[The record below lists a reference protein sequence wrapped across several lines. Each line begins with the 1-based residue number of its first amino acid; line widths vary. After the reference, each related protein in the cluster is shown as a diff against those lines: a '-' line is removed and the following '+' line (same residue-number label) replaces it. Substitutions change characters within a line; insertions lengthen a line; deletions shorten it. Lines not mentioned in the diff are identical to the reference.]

1 MSYSQRLLER
11 ERATGRPVRVGV
23 VGAGQM
29 GSGLVAQINRVPGL
43 FMSAVADIDVTR
55 AERALAGAGCAQ
67 VTSTDDLTAAAAAI
81 EAGGS
86 VAVNSGLAL
95 TRLPVDVIV
104 EVSGVPDVA
113 AEVAYAS
120 LLAGKDTLL
129 MTVEADVTVGLLL
142 AAMANAG
149 GAIYSVCR
157 GDEPVECLKLIEYAQ
172 DIGLEVVV
180 VGKGKNNPMRP
191 TDTPDDV
198 TEEALAKGMNPK
210 MLCSFTD
217 GTKTQV
223 EMCALSNAT
232 GYPLDVPGMHGVPCS
247 IDELATMLVPA
258 ADGGIVTHDGPVV
271 EYVTGNVA
279 PGVFVI
285 AKSTNDVVTHELDYL
300 HLGSGPYYSLYRP
313 YHLASIEANLS
324 IGEAVV
330 DRRPSF
336 QPTTWTSEVIAV
348 AKSDLKAGLR
358 IEGIGGHHVYGFAV
372 PAEDA
377 RSQGALPV
385 GLAAGCVL
393 TRDIAAGETLGYA
406 DVVLDESRPIV
417 AMRRLQDAMLAN
429 GALGGG
435 RVG

>member
-1 MSYSQRLLER
+1 MSYSQRLLAR

-55 AERALAGAGCAQ
+55 AERALAGAGCDD
-67 VTSTDDLTAAAAAI
+67 VTSTDDLTDASAAI

-86 VAVNSGLAL
+86 VAIGSGLAL
-95 TRLPVDVIV
+95 TKLPLDVIV

-129 MTVEADVTVGLLL
+129 MTVEADGTVGLLL
-142 AAMANAG
+142 AGMANPG
-149 GAIYSVCR
+149 GAIYSICR

-180 VGKGKNNPMRP
+180 AGKGKNNPNRP
-191 TDTPDDV
+191 TDTPTDV
-198 TEEALAKGMNPK
+198 RDEALAKGMNPK
-210 MLCSFTD
+210 MLSSFTD

-232 GYPLDVPGMHGVPCS
+232 GYPVDVPGMHGVPCS
-247 IDELATMLVPA
+247 IDELAAKLVPA
-258 ADGGIVTHDGPVV
+258 AEGGIIAADGPVV

-285 AKSTNDVVTHELDYL
+285 VKSGNDVVTHELDYL
-300 HLGSGPYYSLYRP
+300 KLGAGPYYSLFRP

-324 IGEAVV
+324 IGEAIV

-336 QPTTWTSEVIAV
+336 QPTTWTSEVVAV
-348 AKSDLKAGLR
+348 AKTGLDAGLKL
-358 IEGIGGHHVYGFAV
+358 EGIGGHHVHGIAV
-372 PAEDA
+372 SASEA
-377 RSQGALPV
+377 RDQNLLPI
-385 GLAAGCVL
+385 GLAGGCTLKGDVVAGQTL
-393 TRDIAAGETLGYA
+393 TYA
-406 DVVLDESRPIV
+406 DVELDETRPIV
-417 AMRRLQDAMLAN
+417 AMRRLQDAMLSN
-429 GALGGG
+429 GTLGRG
-435 RVG
+435 

>member
-1 MSYSQRLLER
+1 MSYSQRLLAR
-11 ERATGRPVRVGV
+11 ERSVGRPVRVGV

-55 AERALAGAGCAQ
+55 AERALAGAGCDR
-67 VTSTDDLTAAAAAI
+67 VTTTDDLTDAAAVI
-81 EAGGS
+81 EAGES
-86 VAVNSGLAL
+86 VAISDGLAL
-95 TRLPVDVIV
+95 TRLPLDVIV

-142 AAMANAG
+142 AGMANAG
-149 GAIYSVCR
+149 GAIYSICR
-157 GDEPVECLKLIEYAQ
+157 GDEPVECLKLIEYAE

-180 VGKGKNNPMRP
+180 AGKGKNNPNRP
-191 TDTPDDV
+191 TDTPTDV
-198 TEEALAKGMNPK
+198 RDEAIAKGMNPK
-210 MLCSFTD
+210 MLSSFTD

-232 GYPLDVPGMHGVPCS
+232 GYPVDVPGMHGVPCS
-247 IDELATMLVPA
+247 IDELATKLVPA
-258 ADGGIVTHDGPVV
+258 SDGGIVDHDGPVV

-285 AKSTNDVVTHELDYL
+285 VKSGNDVVTHELDYL
-300 HLGSGPYYSLYRP
+300 RLGTGPYYAIYRP

-324 IGEAVV
+324 IGEAVI

-336 QPTTWTSEVIAV
+336 QPSTWTSEVVAV

-358 IEGIGGHHVYGFAV
+358 LEGIGGHHVYGQAM
-372 PAEDA
+372 PAGEA
-377 RSQGALPV
+377 RDHNSLPV

-393 TRDIAAGETLGYA
+393 TRDVAAGQKLSYA
-406 DVVLDESRPIV
+406 DVTVDETRPIV

-429 GALGGG
+429 GTLGS
-435 RVG
+435 R

>member
-1 MSYSQRLLER
+1 MSYSQRLLAR
-11 ERATGRPVRVGV
+11 ERSVGRPVRVGV

-55 AERALAGAGCAQ
+55 AERALAGAGCDR
-67 VTSTDDLTAAAAAI
+67 VNTTDDLTDAAAVI
-81 EAGGS
+81 EAGES
-86 VAVNSGLAL
+86 VAISDGLAL
-95 TRLPVDVIV
+95 TRLPLDVIV

-142 AAMANAG
+142 AGMANAG
-149 GAIYSVCR
+149 GAIYSICR
-157 GDEPVECLKLIEYAQ
+157 GDEPVECLKLIEYAE

-180 VGKGKNNPMRP
+180 AGKGKNNPNRP
-191 TDTPDDV
+191 TDTPTDV
-198 TEEALAKGMNPK
+198 RDEAIAKGMNPK
-210 MLCSFTD
+210 MLSSFTD

-232 GYPLDVPGMHGVPCS
+232 GYPVDVPGMHGVPCS
-247 IDELATMLVPA
+247 IDELATKLVPA
-258 ADGGIVTHDGPVV
+258 SDGGIVDHDGPVV

-285 AKSTNDVVTHELDYL
+285 VKSGNDVVTHELDYL
-300 HLGSGPYYSLYRP
+300 RLGTGPYYAIYRP

-324 IGEAVV
+324 IGEAVI

-336 QPTTWTSEVIAV
+336 QPSTWTSEVVAV

-358 IEGIGGHHVYGFAV
+358 LEGIGGHHVYGQAM
-372 PAEDA
+372 PAGEA
-377 RSQGALPV
+377 RDHNSLPV

-393 TRDIAAGETLGYA
+393 TRDVAAGQKLSYA
-406 DVVLDESRPIV
+406 DVTVDETRPIV

-429 GALGGG
+429 GTLGS
-435 RVG
+435 R

>member
-1 MSYSQRLLER
+1 MSYSQRLLAR
-11 ERATGRPVRVGV
+11 ERSVGRPVRVGV

-55 AERALAGAGCAQ
+55 AERALAGAGCDR
-67 VTSTDDLTAAAAAI
+67 VTTTDDPSAAAAVI

-86 VAVNSGLAL
+86 VAISDGLAL
-95 TRLPVDVIV
+95 TRLPLDVIV

-142 AAMANAG
+142 ADMANAG
-149 GAIYSVCR
+149 GAIYSICR
-157 GDEPVECLKLIEYAQ
+157 GDEPVECLKLIEYAE
-172 DIGLEVVV
+172 DIGLEVVLA
-180 VGKGKNNPMRP
+180 GKGKNNPNRP
-191 TDTPDDV
+191 TDTPTDV
-198 TEEALAKGMNPK
+198 RDEAIAKGMNPK
-210 MLCSFTD
+210 MLSSFTD

-232 GYPLDVPGMHGVPCS
+232 GYPVDVPGMHGVPCS
-247 IDELATMLVPA
+247 VDELAAKLVPA
-258 ADGGIVTHDGPVV
+258 SDGGIVNHDGPVV

-285 AKSTNDVVTHELDYL
+285 VKSGNDVVTHELDYL
-300 HLGSGPYYSLYRP
+300 RLGTGPYYAIYRP

-324 IGEAVV
+324 IGEAVI

-336 QPTTWTSEVIAV
+336 QPRTWTSEVVAV
-348 AKSDLKAGLR
+348 AKTDLKAGLKL
-358 IEGIGGHHVYGFAV
+358 EGIGGHHVYGQAM
-372 PAEDA
+372 PAGEA
-377 RSQGALPV
+377 RSHNGLPV

-393 TRDIAAGETLGYA
+393 SRDVAAGQQLSYA
-406 DVVLDESRPIV
+406 DVTVDETRPIV

-429 GALGGG
+429 GTLG
-435 RVG
+435 RR

>member
-1 MSYSQRLLER
+1 MSYSQRLLAR
-11 ERATGRPVRVGV
+11 ERAAGRPVRVGV

-55 AERALAGAGCAQ
+55 AERALAGAGCDR
-67 VTSTDDLTAAAAAI
+67 VTTTDDLTDAAAVI

-86 VAVNSGLAL
+86 VAISDGLAL

-142 AAMANAG
+142 AGMANAG
-149 GAIYSVCR
+149 GAIYSICR
-157 GDEPVECLKLIEYAQ
+157 GDEPVECVKLIEYAQ

-180 VGKGKNNPMRP
+180 AGKGKNNPNRPADTP
-191 TDTPDDV
+191 TDVRD
-198 TEEALAKGMNPK
+198 EAIAKGMNPK
-210 MLCSFTD
+210 MLSSFTD

-232 GYPLDVPGMHGVPCS
+232 GYPVDVPGMHGVPCS
-247 IDELATMLVPA
+247 VDELAAKLVPA
-258 ADGGIVTHDGPVV
+258 SDGGIVDNDGPVV

-285 AKSTNDVVTHELDYL
+285 VKSGNDVITHELDYL
-300 HLGSGPYYSLYRP
+300 RLGTGPYYAIYRP

-324 IGEAVV
+324 IGEAII

-336 QPTTWTSEVIAV
+336 QPSTWTSEVVAV
-348 AKSDLKAGLR
+348 AKTDLKAGLTL
-358 IEGIGGHHVYGFAV
+358 EGIGGHHVYGRAI
-372 PAEDA
+372 PAGEA
-377 RSQGALPV
+377 RSRNELPV

-393 TRDIAAGETLGYA
+393 TRDVAAGQHLSYA
-406 DVVLDESRPIV
+406 DVTLDETRPIV

-429 GALGGG
+429 GTLG
-435 RVG
+435 RR

>member
-1 MSYSQRLLER
+1 MSYSQRLLAR
-11 ERATGRPVRVGV
+11 ERSVGRPVRVGV

-55 AERALAGAGCAQ
+55 AERALAGAGCDR
-67 VTSTDDLTAAAAAI
+67 VTTTDDLTDAAAVI
-81 EAGGS
+81 EAGES
-86 VAVNSGLAL
+86 VAISDGLAL
-95 TRLPVDVIV
+95 TRLPLDVIV

-142 AAMANAG
+142 AGMANAG
-149 GAIYSVCR
+149 GAVYSICR
-157 GDEPVECLKLIEYAQ
+157 GDEPVECLKLIEYAE

-180 VGKGKNNPMRP
+180 AGKGKNNPNRP
-191 TDTPDDV
+191 TDTPTDV
-198 TEEALAKGMNPK
+198 RDEAIAKGMNPK
-210 MLCSFTD
+210 MLSSFTD

-232 GYPLDVPGMHGVPCS
+232 GYPVDVPGMHGVPCS
-247 IDELATMLVPA
+247 IDELATKLVPA
-258 ADGGIVTHDGPVV
+258 SDGGIVDHDGPVV

-285 AKSTNDVVTHELDYL
+285 VKSGNDVVTHELDYL
-300 HLGSGPYYSLYRP
+300 KLGTGPYYSIYRP

-324 IGEAVV
+324 IGEAVI

-336 QPTTWTSEVIAV
+336 QPSTWTSEVVAV

-358 IEGIGGHHVYGFAV
+358 LEGIGGHHVYGQAM
-372 PAEDA
+372 PAGEA
-377 RSQGALPV
+377 RDHNSLPV

-393 TRDIAAGETLGYA
+393 TRDVAAGQKLSYA
-406 DVVLDESRPIV
+406 DVTVDETRPIV

-429 GALGGG
+429 GTLGS
-435 RVG
+435 R

>member
-1 MSYSQRLLER
+1 MSYSQRLLAR

-55 AERALAGAGCAQ
+55 AERALAGAGCDR
-67 VTSTDDLTAAAAAI
+67 VTTTDDLTDAAAVI

-86 VAVNSGLAL
+86 VAISDGLAL
-95 TRLPVDVIV
+95 TRLPLDVIV

-142 AAMANAG
+142 AGMANAG
-149 GAIYSVCR
+149 GAIYSICR
-157 GDEPVECLKLIEYAQ
+157 GDEPVECVKLIEYAQ

-180 VGKGKNNPMRP
+180 AGKGKNNPNRP
-191 TDTPDDV
+191 TDTPTDV
-198 TEEALAKGMNPK
+198 RDEAIAKGMNPK
-210 MLCSFTD
+210 MLSSFTD

-232 GYPLDVPGMHGVPCS
+232 GYPVDVPGMHGVPCS
-247 IDELATMLVPA
+247 IDELAAKLVPA
-258 ADGGIVTHDGPVV
+258 SDGGIVEHDGPVV

-285 AKSTNDVVTHELDYL
+285 VKSGNDVVTHELDYL
-300 HLGSGPYYSLYRP
+300 RLGTGPYYAIYRP

-324 IGEAVV
+324 IGEAVI

-336 QPTTWTSEVIAV
+336 QPSTWTSEVVAIA
-348 AKSDLKAGLR
+348 KTDLKAGLR
-358 IEGIGGHHVYGFAV
+358 LEGIGGHHVYGQAM
-372 PAEDA
+372 PAGEA
-377 RSQGALPV
+377 RSQTCLPV

-393 TRDIAAGETLGYA
+393 TRDVVAGQKLSYA
-406 DVVLDESRPIV
+406 DVTVDETRPIV

-429 GALGGG
+429 GTLG
-435 RVG
+435 RR

>member
-1 MSYSQRLLER
+1 MSYSQRLLAR
-11 ERATGRPVRVGV
+11 ERSVGRPVRVGV

-55 AERALAGAGCAQ
+55 AERALAGAGCDR
-67 VTSTDDLTAAAAAI
+67 VTTTDDLNDAAAVI
-81 EAGGS
+81 EAGES
-86 VAVNSGLAL
+86 VAISDGLAL
-95 TRLPVDVIV
+95 TRLPLDVIV

-142 AAMANAG
+142 AGMANAG
-149 GAIYSVCR
+149 GAIYSICR
-157 GDEPVECLKLIEYAQ
+157 GDEPVECLKLIEYAE

-180 VGKGKNNPMRP
+180 AGKGKNNPNRP
-191 TDTPDDV
+191 TDTPTDV
-198 TEEALAKGMNPK
+198 RDEAIAKGMNPK
-210 MLCSFTD
+210 MLSSFTD

-232 GYPLDVPGMHGVPCS
+232 GYPVDVPGMHGVPCS
-247 IDELATMLVPA
+247 IDELATKLVPA
-258 ADGGIVTHDGPVV
+258 SDGGIVDHDGPVV

-285 AKSTNDVVTHELDYL
+285 VKSGNDVVTHELDYL
-300 HLGSGPYYSLYRP
+300 KLGTGPYYSIYRP

-324 IGEAVV
+324 IGEAVI

-336 QPTTWTSEVIAV
+336 QPSTWTSEVVAV

-358 IEGIGGHHVYGFAV
+358 LEGIGGHHVYGQAM
-372 PAEDA
+372 PAGEA
-377 RSQGALPV
+377 RDHNSLPV

-393 TRDIAAGETLGYA
+393 TRDVAAGQKLSYA
-406 DVVLDESRPIV
+406 DVTVDETRPIV

-429 GALGGG
+429 GTLGS
-435 RVG
+435 R

>member
-1 MSYSQRLLER
+1 MSYSQRLLAR

-55 AERALAGAGCAQ
+55 AERALAGAGCDA
-67 VTSTDDLTAAAAAI
+67 VTSTDDLTDAAVAI
-81 EAGGS
+81 KAGGS
-86 VAVNSGLAL
+86 VAISSGLAL
-95 TRLPVDVIV
+95 TKLPLDVIV

-142 AAMANAG
+142 AGMANAG
-149 GAIYSVCR
+149 GAIYSICR
-157 GDEPVECLKLIEYAQ
+157 GDEPVECLKLIEYAE

-180 VGKGKNNPMRP
+180 AGKGKNNPNRP
-191 TDTPDDV
+191 TDTPTIVRD
-198 TEEALAKGMNPK
+198 EALAKGMNPK
-210 MLCSFTD
+210 MLSSFTD

-232 GYPLDVPGMHGVPCS
+232 GYAVDVPGMHGVPCS
-247 IDELATMLVPA
+247 IDELATKLVPL
-258 ADGGIVTHDGPVV
+258 ADGGIVANDGPVV

-285 AKSTNDVVTHELDYL
+285 VKSGNDVVTHELDYL
-300 HLGSGPYYSLYRP
+300 KLGAGPYYSLFRP

-336 QPTTWTSEVIAV
+336 QPTTWTSEVVAV
-348 AKSDLKAGLR
+348 VKRDLSAGLKL
-358 IEGIGGHHVYGFAV
+358 EGIGGHHVHGITV
-372 PAEDA
+372 PASDA
-377 RSQGALPV
+377 RSDDLIPIGLV
-385 GLAAGCVL
+385 GGCTLKRDVAAGQRL
-393 TRDIAAGETLGYA
+393 SYA
-406 DVVLDESRPIV
+406 DVELDETRPIV

-429 GALGGG
+429 GTLG
-435 RVG
+435 

>member
-1 MSYSQRLLER
+1 MSYSQRLLAR

-55 AERALAGAGCAQ
+55 AEQALAGAGCDR
-67 VTSTDDLTAAAAAI
+67 VTTTDDLTDAAAAI
-81 EAGGS
+81 EAGES
-86 VAVNSGLAL
+86 VAIGSGLAL
-95 TRLPVDVIV
+95 TKLPVDVIV

-142 AAMANAG
+142 AGMANAG

-180 VGKGKNNPMRP
+180 AGKGKNNPNRP
-191 TDTPDDV
+191 TDTPTV
-198 TEEALAKGMNPK
+198 VREEALAKGMNPK
-210 MLCSFTD
+210 MLSSFTD

-232 GYPLDVPGMHGVPCS
+232 GYPVDVPGMHGVPCS
-247 IDELATMLVPA
+247 IDELAAKLVPA
-258 ADGGIVTHDGPVV
+258 SAGGVVTNDGPVV

-285 AKSTNDVVTHELDYL
+285 VKSGNDVVTHELDYL
-300 HLGSGPYYSLYRP
+300 KLGAGPYYSLFRP

-324 IGEAVV
+324 IGEAIV

-336 QPTTWTSEVIAV
+336 QPTTWTSEVVAV
-348 AKSDLKAGLR
+348 AKSGLAAGLKL
-358 IEGIGGHHVYGFAV
+358 EGIGGHHVYGRAV
-372 PAEDA
+372 SASDA
-377 RSQGALPV
+377 REANLLPI
-385 GLAAGCVL
+385 GLAGGCTL
-393 TRDIAAGETLGYA
+393 TRDVAAGETLTYG
-406 DVVLDESRPIV
+406 DVVLDETRPIV

-429 GALGGG
+429 GTLG
-435 RVG
+435 

>member
-1 MSYSQRLLER
+1 MSYSQRLLAR

-55 AERALAGAGCAQ
+55 AERALAGAGCDR
-67 VTSTDDLTAAAAAI
+67 VTSTDDLTDASVAI
-81 EAGGS
+81 ENGES
-86 VAVNSGLAL
+86 VAIGSGLAL
-95 TRLPVDVIV
+95 TKLPVDVIV

-142 AAMANAG
+142 AGMANAG
-149 GAIYSVCR
+149 GAIYSICR

-180 VGKGKNNPMRP
+180 AGKGKNNPNRP
-191 TDTPDDV
+191 TDTPTDV
-198 TEEALAKGMNPK
+198 RDEALAKGMNPK
-210 MLCSFTD
+210 MLSSFTD

-232 GYPLDVPGMHGVPCS
+232 GYPVDVPGMHGIPCS
-247 IDELATMLVPA
+247 IDELAAKLVPA
-258 ADGGIVTHDGPVV
+258 ADGGIIAADGPVV

-285 AKSTNDVVTHELDYL
+285 VKSGNDVVTHELDYL
-300 HLGSGPYYSLYRP
+300 RLGAGPYYSLFRP

-324 IGEAVV
+324 IGEAIV

-336 QPTTWTSEVIAV
+336 QPTTWTSEVVAV
-348 AKSDLKAGLR
+348 AKSALSAGLTL
-358 IEGIGGHHVYGFAV
+358 EGIGGHHVHGIAV
-372 PAEDA
+372 PASDA
-377 RSQGALPV
+377 RAANLLPI
-385 GLAAGCVL
+385 GLAGGCIL
-393 TRDIAAGETLGYA
+393 KRDVAAGQTLTYA
-406 DVVLDESRPIV
+406 DIELDETRPIV

-429 GALGGG
+429 GTLG
-435 RVG
+435 